1 MRRDCVVLAKD
12 TILDGSEIGVTRAN
26 DNQLIVGISGSGKST
41 STFFP
46 TLARMI
52 HCNPIAGYAKPADAY
67 RMARFMESKGYQV
80 DILDV
85 EQPQRGTICFD
96 PLRFVASYE
105 DIEALSSII
114 VHSSLQKS
122 VDDYWNS
129 KAKPVLSCL
138 IATALMTKKRPSFA
152 DVLHLFNQMLIEEE
166 VSGISTGLHSLFR
179 RLEAKTPDCF
189 AVREYRTYC
198 SLPFK
203 TASCVRDTLS
213 AALSTV
219 FPEAIRENLGAKDQ
233 INFNAFAEEKRAIFV
248 ISNAVDTAH
257 SCYVNLFYRTAI
269 RQLLQI
275 ASEQENGSLPRA
287 VRFMF
292 DDFACTT
299 PIEGFEKDIS
309 LFRAAG
315 MSAMILLQSETQL
328 EAIYGSAKAAIIRQ
342 NCPVYVYYPGG
353 FDDRTCDLVSKRMN
367 LPYEDVLYAP
377 LGKVFVMQTGKKPV
391 HIERYDTLNSKE
403 YQEYC
408 RITRG
413 KAVCQR

>member
-1 MRRDCVVLAKD
+1 MQRDSVVLAKD
-12 TILDGSEIGVTRAN
+12 YILDGSEVGVTRAN
-26 DNQLIVGISGSGKST
+26 DNQLIVGCSGTGKST

-46 TLARMI
+46 TLARMS
-52 HCNPIAGYAKPADAY
+52 HCNPVAGYAKSIDAY
-67 RMARFMESKGYQV
+67 RMAQFMESKGYQV

-96 PLRFVASYE
+96 PMRFVASYE
-105 DIEALSSII
+105 GIEALSSTI

-138 IATALMTKKRPSFA
+138 IAAALMTKKRPGFA

-166 VSGISTGLHSLFR
+166 VSGISTGLHSMFR
-179 RLEAKTPDCF
+179 KIESRSPNCF
-189 AVREYRTYC
+189 AAREYRTYC

-203 TASCVRDTLS
+203 TASCIRDTLS
-213 AALSTV
+213 AALSAV
-219 FPEAIRENLGAKDQ
+219 FPEAIRESLDGKNQ
-233 INFNAFAEEKRAIFV
+233 IDFNAFAEKKCAIFV

-257 SCYVNLFYRTAI
+257 SCYVNLFYRTCI
-269 RQLLQI
+269 RQLLRI
-275 ASEQENGSLPRA
+275 ASEQKSGSLPRA
-287 VRFMF
+287 VRFLF

-328 EAIYGSAKAAIIRQ
+328 EAIYGSSKAAIIRQ

-353 FDDRTCDLVSKRMN
+353 FDDRTCELVSKRMN
-367 LPYEDVLYAP
+367 LPYEDILYAP
-377 LGKVFVMQTGKKPV
+377 LGKVFIMQAGRKPV
-391 HIERYDTLNSKE
+391 HIDRYDTFQSEEYKE
-403 YQEYC
+403 YCQ
-408 RITRG
+408 IAKAAQQTR
-413 KAVCQR
+413 